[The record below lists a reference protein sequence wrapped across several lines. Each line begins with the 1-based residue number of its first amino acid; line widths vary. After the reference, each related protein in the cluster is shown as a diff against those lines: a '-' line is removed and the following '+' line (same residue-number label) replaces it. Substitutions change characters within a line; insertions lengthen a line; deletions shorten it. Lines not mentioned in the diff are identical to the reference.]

1 MLDHQPKRRPRR
13 ALLIHPVRFLTSPM
27 PQTSTSPPLVLVVED
42 DAFVRAMAVDALEEE
57 GFEVLEAPSA
67 DYAVTVLESR
77 SDIGVVFTDITMP
90 GTLNGFDLA
99 RLVRRLYPRIS
110 VLVSSGALP
119 SGFTGEAP
127 DARFV
132 PKLYRMT
139 EVVRIIRGMT
149 A

>member
-1 MLDHQPKRRPRR
+1 
-13 ALLIHPVRFLTSPM
+13 M
-27 PQTSTSPPLVLVVED
+27 PQPSTSPPLVLVVED

>member
-1 MLDHQPKRRPRR
+1 
-13 ALLIHPVRFLTSPM
+13 
-27 PQTSTSPPLVLVVED
+27 
-42 DAFVRAMAVDALEEE
+42 MAVDALEEE
-57 GFEVLEAPSA
+57 GFKVLEAPSA
-67 DYAVTVLESR
+67 DYAVTVLGSR

-132 PKLYRMT
+132 PKPYRMT